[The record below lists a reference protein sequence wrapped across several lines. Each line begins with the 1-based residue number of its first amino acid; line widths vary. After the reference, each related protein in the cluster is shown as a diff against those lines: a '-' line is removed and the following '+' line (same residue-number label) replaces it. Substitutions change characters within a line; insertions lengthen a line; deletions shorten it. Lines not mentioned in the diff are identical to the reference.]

1 MPGAQAA
8 VLATKNRSHSPPSRR
23 MLATQE
29 VPASISNP
37 MNGRF
42 NVYRLALRA
51 ALLAVAVIPLSLQ
64 AQTASDIVSYF
75 SGRQV
80 LVKIDMPGT
89 QKGIDLRF
97 NKPSPMDWKDYSSR
111 LKQFGVAIHQGQVAR
126 ITTIVVK
133 KDMIEFQL
141 DGGGFGTFGD
151 DTNTT
156 VPAKVTPK
164 SDYEKS
170 LEQQI
175 ANTDDPDKKR
185 QLQRDLDRERA
196 RREHQDAINQANA
209 QIASQIKAQQVMDKR
224 LAGGSRFNLRWQGSI
239 PPGQLT
245 PDAVM
250 ARLSEYIDFSGGL
263 QTGGVPP
270 GPTPAQ
276 GMAPGSQPSPGQPAS
291 PPSSPTAQL
300 QRGMSLNDVAALL
313 GQGKLLSES
322 TGDNGLK
329 TQVYEYLSGDRR
341 AEVTFVEGIVVKFSI
356 TSR

>member
-1 MPGAQAA
+1 
-8 VLATKNRSHSPPSRR
+8 

-29 VPASISNP
+29 VPASISKP

-42 NVYRLALRA
+42 TVYRLALRA
-51 ALLAVAVIPLSLQ
+51 ALLAVTIPVSLCFQ
-64 AQTASDIVSYF
+64 SHAQTGSDIVSYF
-75 SGRQV
+75 SGKQV

-97 NKPSPMDWKDYSSR
+97 NKPSPMDWKEYSSR
-111 LKQFGVAIHQGQVAR
+111 LKQCGAAIRKGDIAR
-126 ITTIVVK
+126 VTTVVVK

-156 VPAKVTPK
+156 VVAKVVPK

-196 RREHQDAINQANA
+196 RRERQDAINQSAA
-209 QIASQIKAQQVMDKR
+209 QVASQIKAQQVMDKR
-224 LAGGSRFNLRWQGSI
+224 MQGGSRFNLRWQGSI
-239 PPGQLT
+239 PAEQLT

-250 ARLSEYIDFSGGL
+250 ARLSEYIDFSGL
-263 QTGGVPP
+263 QTGE
-270 GPTPAQ
+270 
-276 GMAPGSQPSPGQPAS
+276 APQPAAPPMGPAIS
-291 PPSSPTAQL
+291 PQPPNQPPPASPTAQL
-300 QRGMSLNDVAALL
+300 QRGMSLNDVANLL
-313 GQGKLLSES
+313 GQGKLLSDS

-329 TQVYEYLSGDRR
+329 TQVYEYVSGDRR
-341 AEVTFVEGIVVKFSI
+341 AEVTFVEGTVVKFSI
-356 TSR
+356 TSQ